1 MKSKCIKILF
11 GLFFIFILQSHL
23 LSYPND
29 IEKVILNNI
38 VVNEYDNNN
47 ISVGINLD
55 IKILKNYEVKQNND
69 VTTIILPLTQLSR
82 QFEIQKCSCNN
93 LVKNI
98 EIQYLPYLNKN
109 ADSFGYTKI
118 RLYTNPQIQ
127 LELEFNSL
135 SQSLYNN
142 NKNINVKKNVTNLK
156 KTPKKFKSKNIM
168 PIINNVSSKE
178 KDNQMVTSENRR
190 YGYDLNLDEEK
201 LTEYKNSPIKFPI
214 YKEIKLFISKHIL
227 VLFISFILV
236 VLSVVL
242 EVKKKDWK
250 VK

>member
-1 MKSKCIKILF
+1 M
-11 GLFFIFILQSHL
+11 
-23 LSYPND
+23 LSYSND

-47 ISVGINLD
+47 ISVGINID
-55 IKILKNYEVKQNND
+55 RKILKNYEVKQHND
-69 VTTIILPLTQLSR
+69 ITTIILPLTQLSR

-109 ADSFGYTKI
+109 TNSYGYTKI
-118 RLYTNPQIQ
+118 KLYTNPQIQ
-127 LELEFNSL
+127 LDLEFNSL
-135 SQSLYNN
+135 NQSLYNN

-178 KDNQMVTSENRR
+178 KDNQIVTSENRR
-190 YGYDLNLDEEK
+190 NGYDLNLDEEK

-214 YKEIKLFISKHIL
+214 YKEIKLFVSKHIL
-227 VLFISFILV
+227 VLFIIFILIV
-236 VLSVVL
+236 VSVVL